1 MKVQI
6 DDGAYAPT
14 RAHGTDAGMDLRAPA
29 DVLIPAHG
37 SAVIQT
43 GVHVQLPAGHC
54 GLLISRSGLN
64 VRFGITS
71 RGLIDEGYTGEI
83 QVRLDNSGDTY
94 YQVHAGE
101 KISQLVVVPCRYEPI
116 ELVDQIE
123 GGERGDA
130 GFGSTGR

>member
-1 MKVQI
+1 MRVQL
-6 DDGAYAPT
+6 DPGAYAPT
-14 RAHGTDAGMDLRAPA
+14 RAHGTDAGMDLRAPE
-29 DVLIPAHG
+29 DVLIPAYG
-37 SAVIQT
+37 SAVIRT

-94 YQVHAGE
+94 YQVRAGE